1 MVVHSPL
8 SIPLEC
14 YLCSSLFCCYT
25 SGVVLSNPPQG
36 LLIVCSKDHYDSLIQ
51 GPPHASVSI
60 LRCTTPPPPT
70 HTCKG
75 GKQSMNELY
84 DTHIRLLDANA
95 MLRLLFDS
103 LLRISRQH
111 PCGHVVWIALLYLLF
126 RSSPTLTPLQY
137 GRQTK
142 QQRVLH
148 THTNIGAG
156 EALKWC
162 EQREKA
168 LHGGWIV

>member
-1 MVVHSPL
+1 MLVHSPL

-14 YLCSSLFCCYT
+14 YLCSSLFCCHT
-25 SGVVLSNPPQG
+25 SGVVLNNPPQG

-70 HTCKG
+70 HYM
-75 GKQSMNELY
+75 QRREAMNELY

-126 RSSPTLTPLQY
+126 RSSPTLTPLPD